1 MIGAQMSS
9 EIPFEPIVPALRAEI
24 VEFFAARKQS
34 LDDDSGRRTLDTN
47 STLAARR
54 ADMLISPFLARSGHS
69 RLEGLRLADLGCGFG
84 SISLALAARK
94 ARVVGVDPNVER
106 MRVGAELASRF
117 GLPAA
122 FHAGT
127 LEEPGLPPASFD
139 LVVVN
144 NAFCYV
150 VDRDA
155 RARALESI
163 LAALAPG
170 GWLIMRD
177 PNRAHPRDVFTG
189 LPLVHRLP
197 PRAADSLLSRIGIH
211 RSRVRVTT
219 PRAARRELRRAG
231 FERVR
236 YDGAGS
242 RPRWLDR
249 LAGHH
254 HISGQRPASAS

>member
-1 MIGAQMSS
+1 MDRQMAAD
-9 EIPFEPIVPALRAEI
+9 IPFEPIVPALRAAI
-24 VEFFAARKQS
+24 VEFFAEREQD

-54 ADMLISPFLARSGHS
+54 ADMLIAPFLARSGHS
-69 RLEGLRLADLGCGFG
+69 RLDGLRIADLGCGFG
-84 SISLALAARK
+84 SISLALAARR
-94 ARVVGVDPNVER
+94 ASVVGVDPNVER
-106 MRVGAELASRF
+106 TRVGAELASRF
-117 GLPAA
+117 GLRAA
-122 FHAGT
+122 FQAGT
-127 LEEPGLPPASFD
+127 LQEPGLAPGSFD

-150 VDRDA
+150 IDRDA
-155 RARALESI
+155 RAQALASV
-163 LAALAPG
+163 LDALAPG
-170 GWLIMRD
+170 GWLVLRD

-197 PRAADSLLSRIGIH
+197 PRAAASLLERAGVH

-231 FERVR
+231 FARVR
-236 YDGAGS
+236 YDGAGG
-242 RPRWLDR
+242 RRRWIDR

-254 HISGQRPASAS
+254 HISGQRPPGGS